1 MQRATV
7 SLATLAIMALTATTA
22 FAEIRK
28 VSIKT
33 LGMD

>member
-1 MQRATV
+1 MNRATH
-7 SLATLAIMALTATTA
+7 SLAALAMMVLTATTA